1 MRNFRSFNLNFF
13 CRDQKCSV
21 DNSNT
26 TTFQVMLCIGIVFT
40 ILSALISFYLKKI
53 SARIIVRKDIFISI
67 RPKSKDELEHIYFST
82 YSSFVVNNL
91 MYLLSVLKPYNTIPY
106 HCCCVYHIFEQ
117 QLVCI
122 NC

>member
-1 MRNFRSFNLNFF
+1 MRNFRSFNSNFF
-13 CRDQKCSV
+13 CRDQECSV

-67 RPKSKDELEHIYFST
+67 HLKSEDEQIYFPT
-82 YSSFVVNNL
+82 YFSYVVNNL
-91 MYLLSVLKPYNTIPY
+91 MCLLSVLKPYKTIAY